1 MQKLTPTQSLLR
13 FLESYGLN
21 PVDDESTEMF
31 ESIVNFLHQEE
42 IQEII
47 EMIKEKLTC
56 KYPDFLDYFD
66 CTENI
71 LSLIDLKTE
80 DPEKYYTVI
89 QYTNIMLNLL
99 CSLLEMDQT
108 IVLDPE
114 NLRKSY
120 FLVIKLKK

>member
-1 MQKLTPTQSLLR
+1 MEKITPTQSLLR
-13 FLESYGLN
+13 FLESFGTN
-21 PVDDESTEMF
+21 PSDESAEMF
-31 ESIVNFLHQEE
+31 ESIVNFLQQDE

-56 KYPDFLDYFD
+56 KYPDFLNYFD
-66 CTENI
+66 STENI
-71 LSLIDLKTE
+71 MSLIDLKEE
-80 DPEKYYTVI
+80 DSEKYYTVI

-99 CSLLEMDQT
+99 CSMLGMDQT

>member
-1 MQKLTPTQSLLR
+1 MEKITPTRSLLR
-13 FLESYGLN
+13 FLESFGTN
-21 PVDDESTEMF
+21 PSDESAEMF
-31 ESIVNFLHQEE
+31 ESIVNFLQQDE

-56 KYPDFLDYFD
+56 KYPDFLNYFD
-66 CTENI
+66 SIENI
-71 LSLIDLKTE
+71 MSLIDLKEE
-80 DPEKYYTVI
+80 DSEKYYTVI

-99 CSLLEMDQT
+99 CSMLGMDQT

>member
-1 MQKLTPTQSLLR
+1 MEKITPTQSLLR
-13 FLESYGLN
+13 FLESFGTN
-21 PVDDESTEMF
+21 PSDESAEMF
-31 ESIVNFLHQEE
+31 ESIVNFLQQDE

-56 KYPDFLDYFD
+56 KYPDFLNYFD
-66 CTENI
+66 SIENI
-71 LSLIDLKTE
+71 MSLIDLKEE
-80 DPEKYYTVI
+80 DSEKYYTVI

-99 CSLLEMDQT
+99 CSMLGMDQT

>member
-1 MQKLTPTQSLLR
+1 MEKITLTQSLLR
-13 FLESYGLN
+13 FLESFGTN
-21 PVDDESTEMF
+21 PSDESAEMF
-31 ESIVNFLHQEE
+31 ESIVNFLQQDE

-56 KYPDFLDYFD
+56 KYPDFLNYFD
-66 CTENI
+66 STENI
-71 LSLIDLKTE
+71 MSLIDLKEE
-80 DPEKYYTVI
+80 DSEKYYTVI

-99 CSLLEMDQT
+99 CSMLGMDQT

>member
-1 MQKLTPTQSLLR
+1 MEKITSTQSLLR
-13 FLESYGLN
+13 FLESFGTN
-21 PVDDESTEMF
+21 PPDESTEMF
-31 ESIVNFLHQEE
+31 ESIVNFLQQDE

-47 EMIKEKLTC
+47 EMIKEKLSC
-56 KYPDFLDYFD
+56 KYPDFLNYFD
-66 CTENI
+66 SIENI
-71 LSLIDLKTE
+71 MSLIDLKE
-80 DPEKYYTVI
+80 KDSEKYYTVV

-99 CSLLEMDQT
+99 CSMLGMDQT

>member
-1 MQKLTPTQSLLR
+1 MEKITSTQSLLR
-13 FLESYGLN
+13 FLESFGTN
-21 PVDDESTEMF
+21 PPDESAEMF
-31 ESIVNFLHQEE
+31 ESIVNFLQQDE

-47 EMIKEKLTC
+47 EMIKEKLSC
-56 KYPDFLDYFD
+56 KYPDFLNYFD
-66 CTENI
+66 SIENI
-71 LSLIDLKTE
+71 MSLIDLKE
-80 DPEKYYTVI
+80 KDSEKYYTVI

-99 CSLLEMDQT
+99 CSMLGMDQT

>member
-1 MQKLTPTQSLLR
+1 MEKITSTQSLLR
-13 FLESYGLN
+13 FLESFGTN
-21 PVDDESTEMF
+21 PSDESAEMF
-31 ESIVNFLHQEE
+31 ESIVNFLQQDE

-47 EMIKEKLTC
+47 EMIKEKLSC
-56 KYPDFLDYFD
+56 KYPDFLNYFD
-66 CTENI
+66 SIENI
-71 LSLIDLKTE
+71 MSLIDLKEE
-80 DPEKYYTVI
+80 DSEKYYTVI

-99 CSLLEMDQT
+99 CSMLGMDQT

>member
-1 MQKLTPTQSLLR
+1 MEKITSTQSLLR
-13 FLESYGLN
+13 FLESFGTN
-21 PVDDESTEMF
+21 PSDESAEMF
-31 ESIVNFLHQEE
+31 ESIVNFLQQDE

-47 EMIKEKLTC
+47 EMIKEKLSC
-56 KYPDFLDYFD
+56 KYPDFLNYFD
-66 CTENI
+66 SIENI
-71 LSLIDLKTE
+71 MSLIDLKE
-80 DPEKYYTVI
+80 KDSEKYYTVI

-99 CSLLEMDQT
+99 CSMLGMDQT

>member
-1 MQKLTPTQSLLR
+1 MEKITSTQSLLR
-13 FLESYGLN
+13 FLESFGTN
-21 PVDDESTEMF
+21 PSDESAEMF
-31 ESIVNFLHQEE
+31 ESIVNFLQQDE

-56 KYPDFLDYFD
+56 KYPDFLNYFD
-66 CTENI
+66 SIENI
-71 LSLIDLKTE
+71 MSLIDLKEE
-80 DPEKYYTVI
+80 DSEKYYTVI

-99 CSLLEMDQT
+99 CSMLGMDQT

>member
-13 FLESYGLN
+13 FLESYELN

-42 IQEII
+42 IQEVI

>member
-1 MQKLTPTQSLLR
+1 MEKITPTQSLLR
-13 FLESYGLN
+13 FLESYGTN
-21 PVDDESTEMF
+21 PSDESAEMF
-31 ESIVNFLHQEE
+31 ESIVNFLQQDE

-56 KYPDFLDYFD
+56 KYPDFLNYFD
-66 CTENI
+66 SIENI
-71 LSLIDLKTE
+71 MSLIDLKEE
-80 DPEKYYTVI
+80 DSEKYYTVI

-99 CSLLEMDQT
+99 CSMLGMDQT

>member
-1 MQKLTPTQSLLR
+1 MEKITPTQSLLR
-13 FLESYGLN
+13 FLESFGTN
-21 PVDDESTEMF
+21 PSDESAEMF
-31 ESIVNFLHQEE
+31 ESIVNFLQQDE

-47 EMIKEKLTC
+47 EMIKEKLSC
-56 KYPDFLDYFD
+56 KYPDFLNYFD
-66 CTENI
+66 SIENI
-71 LSLIDLKTE
+71 MSLIDLKEE
-80 DPEKYYTVI
+80 DSEKYYTVI

-99 CSLLEMDQT
+99 CSMLGMDQT